1 MTKPQLTQ
9 ALDDAFQARV
19 GLLFAT
25 LCDSLSMTGTPP
37 DEAHKRLLNGLNV
50 AIRAHAFVLSA
61 IPDLVA

>member
-1 MTKPQLTQ
+1 VTRPQLTQ
-9 ALDDAFQARV
+9 ALDDAFRARV
-19 GLLFAT
+19 GHVFAYF
-25 LCDSLSMTGTPP
+25 CDSLEMSNVTP